1 MGLCRWGG
9 VVDVREAA
17 ANDDPTQPNQ
27 PTNQP
32 NPIQPN
38 PTNPTQSNPTQPNL
52 TLQPKSIEAHRAT
65 QAGNEQAGNEQAVIV
80 RLNVASR
87 SRHQSP
93 QQVLLLLS

>member
-17 ANDDPTQPNQ
+17 ENDDPKSTNQ
-27 PTNQP
+27 PTNQ
-32 NPIQPN
+32 
-38 PTNPTQSNPTQPNL
+38 
-52 TLQPKSIEAHRAT
+52 LQPKSIEAHRAT
-65 QAGNEQAGNEQAVIV
+65 QAGNEQAVMV
-80 RLNVASR
+80 LLNVASSRRQQR